1 MLIRQQTLCQ
11 PMTLK
16 IQEVEGFVMKK
27 MRDLEAYDEKLDKVE
42 HYKALMGREAMTR
55 EEFMF

>member
-1 MLIRQQTLCQ
+1 
-11 PMTLK
+11 MTLK
-16 IQEVEGFVMKK
+16 IQEVEGFVTKK
-27 MRDLEAYDEKLDKVE
+27 MRDLEAYDEKVDFE